1 MKKQLSF
8 QMPCDS
14 SILIFS
20 LLFDILEMHS
30 INNST
35 EVASALLMSKA
46 EGEKCLLSD
55 SSLEA
60 ALTKKLSFFLNLLL
74 HIN

>member
-8 QMPCDS
+8 QMPCDT

-46 EGEKCLLSD
+46 EGEKLFVVR
-55 SSLEA
+55 
-60 ALTKKLSFFLNLLL
+60 FFLRSSTD
-74 HIN
+74 